1 MRFAHVGNQAAV
13 RLRNAAQLSNLA
25 QTAHTHLDYGDIR
38 VGLDRQQRLRQTD
51 FVVEVALRFYNLV
64 FGTKAGCQQILRR
77 GLAVRAGN
85 RKNLQALLL
94 QTVGMRQLLISKQ
107 RILNLEHR
115 NACRQAFHVMRNNHA
130 CCAQLGSLHAV
141 IMTVEIA
148 ALKRYEQLARLYG
161 TGVRRHAC
169 KIKICYGSLRSCD
182 NLTGFHHFLSLQ
194 YSITTSLSSK

>member
-25 QTAHTHLDYGDIR
+25 QAAHTHLNYGNIR
-38 VGLDRQQRLRQTD
+38 VGLDRQQRLRQAD
-51 FVVEVALRFYNLV
+51 FVVEVALRFHNLV
-64 FGTKAGCQQILRR
+64 FCSKAGCQQILRR
-77 GLAVRAGN
+77 GLAIRAGN

-141 IMTVEIA
+141 IMAVKIA
-148 ALKRYEQLARLYG
+148 ALERHEQLARLYG